1 MKLMHNKVILHAC
14 CAVCATYPIDLLKKE
29 GYYPIIYFDN
39 PNIYPFEEFERRRI
53 ELVNYCKKYNLEYF
67 QSEYENAKWTD
78 FVKGLENE
86 PEKGL
91 RCQKCFYY
99 RLKNTAKFALKNKIK
114 YFTTT
119 LTVSPHKKSKDIF
132 VIGKNVQSEFSDK
145 VEFLEFDFKKQNGFL
160 LTTKNAKKEGFYR
173 QNYCGCVYS
182 IRKNK
187 I

>member
-1 MKLMHNKVILHAC
+1 MKVIFINKKVIAIC
-14 CAVCATYPIDLLKKE
+14 LLAILF
-29 GYYPIIYFDN
+29 IILSIFFISSKN
-39 PNIYPFEEFERRRI
+39 TSFAI
-53 ELVNYCKKYNLEYF
+53 ELSQNSTL
-67 QSEYENAKWTD
+67 SEDISAKILGLTKGTEKVAFLTFD
-78 FVKGLENE
+78 DGPNVSVTPKVLDILKDEEVKAS
-86 PEKGL
+86 
-91 RCQKCFYY
+91 F
-99 RLKNTAKFALKNKIK
+99 
-114 YFTTT
+114 
-119 LTVSPHKKSKDIF
+119 F